1 MSDAKA
7 VITGVIATL
16 ASIYK
21 TARTAYSSLKFG
33 FGDAMLTLREH
44 GYSWKD
50 AGDRLREAFP
60 HAEAEVGVKLTDAWL
75 RASAEDSATFRKDG
89 GYASRD
95 GKHRVSRGDLESLK
109 LPKKLA
115 DQVSEAVAYSE
126 GEARIKGTPVL
137 RVMDLASAARR
148 VADAR
153 GKGPEAEAK
162 AVKQAHEG
170 LVKRLAEVEE
180 GYIAATV
187 GDERSVLAAQVSAAK
202 LAVAKAEASLTKAR
216 AKLDEL
222 QTELAKLDAERSQ
235 KDDSATATV
244 VEQAKPPRRRLPK
257 RSAGVAAGAAN

>member
-60 HAEAEVGVKLTDAWL
+60 FAEAEVGVKLTDAWL

-137 RVMDLASAARR
+137 RVMDLASAARQ

-162 AVKQAHEG
+162 AIKSAHEA
-170 LVKRLAEVEE
+170 LVTRLAEVEE

-187 GDERSVLAAQVSAAK
+187 GDKRAVLAAQVSAAK
-202 LAVAKAEASLTKAR
+202 LAVAKAEASLAKAR
-216 AKLDEL
+216 AKLGEL
-222 QTELAKLDAERSQ
+222 QGELAKLDAERSQ

-244 VEQAKPPRRRLPK
+244 EQPTPPRRRLPK